1 MLAEIGNDLN
11 IARNLLADHKVI
23 GLPTETVYGLAGNGF
38 NPEVVAKIFAI
49 KNRPFFDPLILHI
62 GNFSQLKDLSTSI
75 PLPLYDL
82 AHSFWPGPLSILVP
96 KAEII
101 PDIVTSGLPRVAVRM
116 PNHALS
122 LSLLKSISFPL
133 AAPSANPFGYIS
145 PTSPEHVYKQL
156 GLKIPYILDGGK
168 CQVGIEST
176 IVGMEN
182 DDLVIY
188 RLGGVSINQLRNVF
202 KGNIKINPST
212 SHPESPGMT
221 LSHYA
226 PSKLLYLG
234 EKKDLLLNHE
244 IKGAAIL
251 CFSKKWQEVN
261 DNQQWVLSEN
271 ADFEEAA
278 HKLFSFLRE
287 MDESDATHILAEKL
301 PDEGLG
307 VAINDRLFRASQ
319 K

>member
-1 MLAEIGNDLN
+1 MLADIGNDLN
-11 IARNLLADHKVI
+11 KARSLLADHKVI
-23 GLPTETVYGLAGNGF
+23 GLPTETVYGLAGNGL
-38 NPEVVAKIFAI
+38 NAEVVAKIFAI

-62 GNFSQLKDLSTSI
+62 GEFSQLKELSTAV
-75 PLPLYDL
+75 PLPLNDL
-82 AHSFWPGPLSILVP
+82 ALAFWPGPLTILVP
-96 KAEII
+96 KAERI
-101 PDIVTSGLPRVAVRM
+101 PDIVTSGLPRVAIRM
-116 PNHALS
+116 PDHALS
-122 LSLLKSISFPL
+122 LALLKSISFPL

-145 PTSPEHVYKQL
+145 PTSPEHVFKQL
-156 GLKIPYILDGGK
+156 GMKIPYILDGGK

-182 DDLVIY
+182 EDLVVY
-188 RLGGVSINQLRNVF
+188 RLGGLCLDQLRAVY
-202 KGNIKINPST
+202 KGNIKINVST
-212 SHPESPGMT
+212 SQPESPGMT

-226 PSKLLYLG
+226 PSKSLYMG
-234 EKKDLLLNHE
+234 EKSVLLSTVE
-244 IKGAAIL
+244 TKGAAIL
-251 CFSKKWQEVN
+251 CFSEKWKEVN
-261 DNQQWVLSEN
+261 DKQQWVLSET

-287 MDESDATHILAEKL
+287 IDESNVTHILAEKL

>member
-1 MLAEIGNDLN
+1 MLAEIGNDVN
-11 IARNLLADHKVI
+11 IAKKHLLEGQII

-38 NPEVVAKIFAI
+38 MAEVVAKIFAI

-62 GNFSQLKDLSTSI
+62 GDFSQLKDLTNAI
-75 PLPLYDL
+75 PNSLNVL
-82 AHSFWPGPLSILVP
+82 AHAFWPGPLTILVP
-96 KAEII
+96 KSEII

-116 PNHALS
+116 PNHPLS
-122 LSLLKSISFPL
+122 LALLKSIPFPL

-145 PTSPEHVYKQL
+145 PTTPEHVSKQL

-182 DDLVIY
+182 DDLVVY
-188 RLGGVSINQLRNVF
+188 RLGGLSMELIRSVY
-202 KGNIKINPST
+202 KGPIKINT
-212 SHPESPGMT
+212 SSAHPESPGMT

-226 PSKLLYLG
+226 PSKPLYLG
-234 EKKDLLLNHE
+234 DKKDLLSTVTTAN
-244 IKGAAIL
+244 AAIL
-251 CFSKKWQEVN
+251 CFKEKWDEVN
-261 DNQQWVLSEN
+261 ASQQWVLSET

-287 MDESDATHILAEKL
+287 IDESEMTHILAEKL

-307 VAINDRLFRASQ
+307 IAINDRLFRASQ

>member
-1 MLAEIGNDLN
+1 MIADIGMDIERAKNYLIANEI
-11 IARNLLADHKVI
+11 I
-23 GLPTETVYGLAGNGF
+23 GLPTETVYGLAGNGLKA
-38 NPEVVAKIFAI
+38 EVVAKIFAI

-62 GNFSQLKDLSTSI
+62 GDFSQLNQLTTAIPRPLNDLVH
-75 PLPLYDL
+75 
-82 AHSFWPGPLSILVP
+82 AFWPGPLTILVP

-101 PDIVTSGLPRVAVRM
+101 PDIVTSGLPRVAIRM
-116 PNHALS
+116 PNHSLTLAL
-122 LSLLKSISFPL
+122 LTSIPFPL

-145 PTSPEHVYKQL
+145 PTMPVHVSKQL

-182 DDLVIY
+182 DDLVVY
-188 RLGGVSINQLRNVF
+188 RLGGLSLEHLRAVY
-202 KGNIKINPST
+202 KGNIKINVSS

-226 PSKLLYLG
+226 PSKPLYLG
-234 EKKDLLLNHE
+234 DKNSLLSTGRATN
-244 IKGAAIL
+244 AAIL
-251 CFSKKWQEVN
+251 CFREKWGEIN
-261 DNQQWVLSEN
+261 ASQQWVLSET

-278 HKLFSFLRE
+278 HKLFSVLRE
-287 MDESDATHILAEKL
+287 IDESEMPHILAEKL

-307 VAINDRLFRASQ
+307 IAINDRLYRASQ

>member
-62 GNFSQLKDLSTSI
+62 GDFSQLKDLSTAV
-75 PLPLYDL
+75 PLPLYDM

>member
-1 MLAEIGNDLN
+1 MIADIGMDIVRAKNHLMANEI
-11 IARNLLADHKVI
+11 I
-23 GLPTETVYGLAGNGF
+23 GLPTETVYGLAGNGLKA
-38 NPEVVAKIFAI
+38 EVVAKIFAI

-62 GNFSQLKDLSTSI
+62 GDFSQLNQLTTAIPRPLNDLVH
-75 PLPLYDL
+75 
-82 AHSFWPGPLSILVP
+82 AFWPGPLTILVP

-101 PDIVTSGLPRVAVRM
+101 PDIVTSGLPRVAIRM
-116 PNHALS
+116 PNHSLTLAL
-122 LSLLKSISFPL
+122 LTSIPFPL

-145 PTSPEHVYKQL
+145 PTMPVHVSKQL

-182 DDLVIY
+182 DDLVVY
-188 RLGGVSINQLRNVF
+188 RLGGLSLEHLRAVY
-202 KGNIKINPST
+202 KGNIKINVSS

-226 PSKLLYLG
+226 PSKPLYLG
-234 EKKDLLLNHE
+234 DKNSLLSTGRATN
-244 IKGAAIL
+244 AAIL
-251 CFSKKWQEVN
+251 CFREKWGEIN
-261 DNQQWVLSEN
+261 ASQQWVLSETS
-271 ADFEEAA
+271 DFEEAA
-278 HKLFSFLRE
+278 HKLFSVLRE
-287 MDESDATHILAEKL
+287 IDESEMPHILAEKL

-307 VAINDRLFRASQ
+307 IAINDRLYRASQ

>member
-1 MLAEIGNDLN
+1 MIAEIGMDVS
-11 IARNLLADHKVI
+11 IAKKYLMEDQVI
-23 GLPTETVYGLAGNGF
+23 GLPTETVYGLAGNGLKA
-38 NPEVVAKIFAI
+38 EVVAKIFAI

-62 GNFSQLKDLSTSI
+62 GDFSQLNQLTTAIPRPLNDLI
-75 PLPLYDL
+75 H
-82 AHSFWPGPLSILVP
+82 AFWPGPLTILLP

-116 PNHALS
+116 PNHGLS
-122 LSLLKSISFPL
+122 LALLKSIPFPL

-145 PTSPEHVYKQL
+145 PTKPEHVYKQL

-188 RLGGVSINQLRNVF
+188 RLGGLSLEQLRAVY
-202 KGNIKINPST
+202 KGNIKINVSS

-226 PSKLLYLG
+226 PSKPLYLG
-234 EKKDLLLNHE
+234 DKASLLSTGSATN
-244 IKGAAIL
+244 AAIL
-251 CFSKKWQEVN
+251 CFKEKWEEVN
-261 DNQQWVLSEN
+261 ANQQWVLSET

-287 MDESDATHILAEKL
+287 IDECGMTHILAEKL

-307 VAINDRLFRASQ
+307 IAINDRLFRASQ